1 MPPRAQPIGSEVRS
15 VLGGPVE
22 EVSSQDA
29 LTRGEGSSW
38 LMREA
43 GAGDMN
49 VLSARETTL
58 NVGGRRGLRSQDQMA
73 TYVTTC

>member
-1 MPPRAQPIGSEVRS
+1 MPPRAQPIGPEVRS
-15 VLGGPVE
+15 ALGCPVE

-29 LTRGEGSSW
+29 LTRGEGSSR

-58 NVGGRRGLRSQDQMA
+58 NVGGRRGLRSQDQTA